1 MGAQRGVGVQ
11 KPQSTPDKLAQAG
24 GHRALVAAPA
34 PQELTS
40 PGLETTLACDS
51 VVT

>member
-1 MGAQRGVGVQ
+1 MGAQRGVGLQ

-24 GHRALVAAPA
+24 GHWALVAAPA
-34 PQELTS
+34 PREFTS
-40 PGLETTLACDS
+40 PVLETTLAFDS